1 MAQGAIDK
9 FFEKEQI
16 VPSPWSEPVQKVN
29 LLAKIDEEEKSVL
42 NTSVS
47 KRNGRLSHPLI
58 DFPLLICRLFIYSAI
73 LFYLYG

>member
-1 MAQGAIDK
+1 MDQLAQGAIDK

-58 DFPLLICRLFIYSAI
+58 DFPI
-73 LFYLYG
+73 LSSFHMY